1 MCEGFFSCYFI
12 NFTFFRHLEMATS
25 LTKKW
30 SKTVWKE
37 GSQEEEFVI
46 PSSWI
51 EGNYVRWPNS
61 SSAAAALKEMRKPEK
76 NWLKFDLVK
85 VKFSSG
91 MLCTQL

>member
-1 MCEGFFSCYFI
+1 MLFYQFYFFQ
-12 NFTFFRHLEMATS
+12 TFRNGNIIDQKMVQ
-25 LTKKW
+25 W
-30 SKTVWKE
+30 WKE
-37 GSQEEEFVI
+37 GSQEEELVI

-76 NWLKFDLVK
+76 NWLKFDLMK

>member
-1 MCEGFFSCYFI
+1 MLFYQFYFFQ
-12 NFTFFRHLEMATS
+12 TFRNGNIIDQKMVQ
-25 LTKKW
+25 W
-30 SKTVWKE
+30 WKE
-37 GSQEEEFVI
+37 GSQEEELVI

>member
-1 MCEGFFSCYFI
+1 MLFYQFYFFQ
-12 NFTFFRHLEMATS
+12 TFRNGNIIDQKMVQ
-25 LTKKW
+25 W
-30 SKTVWKE
+30 WKE
-37 GSQEEEFVI
+37 GSQEEKLVI

>member
-1 MCEGFFSCYFI
+1 MLFYQFYFFQ
-12 NFTFFRHLEMATS
+12 TFRNGNIIDQKMVQ
-25 LTKKW
+25 W
-30 SKTVWKE
+30 WKE
-37 GSQEEEFVI
+37 GNQEEELVI

>member
-12 NFTFFRHLEMATS
+12 NFTFFRLLEMATS
-25 LTKKW
+25 LTKKMVQW
-30 SKTVWKE
+30 WKE
-37 GSQEEEFVI
+37 GSQEEELVI

-51 EGNYVRWPNS
+51 EGNYVRWPN
-61 SSAAAALKEMRKPEK
+61 SAAAALKEMRKPEK